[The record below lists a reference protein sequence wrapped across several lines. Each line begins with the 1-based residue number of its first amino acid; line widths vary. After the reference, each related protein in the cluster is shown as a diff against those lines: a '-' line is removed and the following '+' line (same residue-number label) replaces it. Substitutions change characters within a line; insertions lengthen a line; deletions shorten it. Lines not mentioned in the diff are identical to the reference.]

1 MESRARHFGLTNALL
16 LNRFSCFREDFRI
29 FFALFFD
36 LRKREGHQL
45 GRRFRFE
52 RDDRK
57 AGEEERSG
65 AVGEWKT
72 INSVEQSGKLRSNKF
87 FTVEKVE
94 TSSKFGGERGE
105 KKKKERKV
113 VVYLTG
119 FFFFLVEKFREL
131 CPYIN
136 PNENSKSSLPPLHI
150 LTSRGK
156 LVDAF
161 PLFQEFS
168 FRKGKT
174 RRAAP
179 FTSR

>member
-1 MESRARHFGLTNALL
+1 MESRVYFGLTNALL
-16 LNRFSCFREDFRI
+16 SANRFSCFREDFRI

-36 LRKREGHQL
+36 LRKGKGHQL

-65 AVGEWKT
+65 AVGKWKT

-119 FFFFLVEKFREL
+119 FFFF
-131 CPYIN
+131 
-136 PNENSKSSLPPLHI
+136 
-150 LTSRGK
+150 
-156 LVDAF
+156 
-161 PLFQEFS
+161 FS
-168 FRKGKT
+168 
-174 RRAAP
+174 
-179 FTSR
+179 

>member
-1 MESRARHFGLTNALL
+1 MESRVYFGLTNALL
-16 LNRFSCFREDFRI
+16 SANRFSCFREDFRI

-94 TSSKFGGERGE
+94 RLEVWRREG
-105 KKKKERKV
+105 KKKRKKE
-113 VVYLTG
+113 
-119 FFFFLVEKFREL
+119 
-131 CPYIN
+131 
-136 PNENSKSSLPPLHI
+136 
-150 LTSRGK
+150 K
-156 LVDAF
+156 L
-161 PLFQEFS
+161 
-168 FRKGKT
+168 
-174 RRAAP
+174 
-179 FTSR
+179 

>member
-65 AVGEWKT
+65 AVGKWKT

-94 TSSKFGGERGE
+94 TSSKFGGEREE

-119 FFFFLVEKFREL
+119 FFFF
-131 CPYIN
+131 
-136 PNENSKSSLPPLHI
+136 
-150 LTSRGK
+150 
-156 LVDAF
+156 
-161 PLFQEFS
+161 FS
-168 FRKGKT
+168 
-174 RRAAP
+174 
-179 FTSR
+179 

>member
-36 LRKREGHQL
+36 LQKREGHQL

-65 AVGEWKT
+65 AVGKWKT

-113 VVYLTG
+113 VIFDRL
-119 FFFFLVEKFREL
+119 FFFF
-131 CPYIN
+131 
-136 PNENSKSSLPPLHI
+136 
-150 LTSRGK
+150 
-156 LVDAF
+156 
-161 PLFQEFS
+161 
-168 FRKGKT
+168 
-174 RRAAP
+174 
-179 FTSR
+179 

>member
-94 TSSKFGGERGE
+94 RLEVWRREGE
-105 KKKKERKV
+105 KKRKKE
-113 VVYLTG
+113 
-119 FFFFLVEKFREL
+119 
-131 CPYIN
+131 
-136 PNENSKSSLPPLHI
+136 
-150 LTSRGK
+150 K
-156 LVDAF
+156 L
-161 PLFQEFS
+161 
-168 FRKGKT
+168 
-174 RRAAP
+174 
-179 FTSR
+179 

>member
-94 TSSKFGGERGE
+94 TSSKFGGERGG

-119 FFFFLVEKFREL
+119 FFFFF
-131 CPYIN
+131 
-136 PNENSKSSLPPLHI
+136 
-150 LTSRGK
+150 
-156 LVDAF
+156 
-161 PLFQEFS
+161 
-168 FRKGKT
+168 
-174 RRAAP
+174 
-179 FTSR
+179 

>member
-65 AVGEWKT
+65 AVGKWKT

-105 KKKKERKV
+105 KKKERKKSCSIFDR
-113 VVYLTG
+113 L
-119 FFFFLVEKFREL
+119 FFFF
-131 CPYIN
+131 
-136 PNENSKSSLPPLHI
+136 
-150 LTSRGK
+150 
-156 LVDAF
+156 
-161 PLFQEFS
+161 
-168 FRKGKT
+168 
-174 RRAAP
+174 
-179 FTSR
+179 

>member
-36 LRKREGHQL
+36 LRKRVGHQL

-65 AVGEWKT
+65 AVGKWKT

-119 FFFFLVEKFREL
+119 FFFFF
-131 CPYIN
+131 
-136 PNENSKSSLPPLHI
+136 
-150 LTSRGK
+150 
-156 LVDAF
+156 F
-161 PLFQEFS
+161 
-168 FRKGKT
+168 
-174 RRAAP
+174 
-179 FTSR
+179 